1 MALRTKIRLLLCLR
15 LFLSEIPLS
24 TFAFIPTSRK
34 RRSATASNSWNTR
47 TSGHHGWITLL
58 SAGLTKDHD
67 VQQRLESMTVKELR
81 QLLKESTLNRRGILS
96 QLKRKQDLVEFLN
109 ENLEGSEWEAMLNEK
124 TTDTSKEIQD
134 VPKVNSKATV
144 TSKEIKDV
152 PKENTKVSGSRP
164 MSMPA
169 QKSPKDA
176 IFEKVYGLYPPVKE
190 QECTAIGENDV
201 RQMYHPIFTNSKT
214 TDMDVIF
221 VGTASCSPGM
231 TRGVSCTALRLNGN
245 TQRSLHGVP
254 EGTDDSGS
262 SSGGTWLFD
271 CGECTQAST
280 RRLLFHAALF
290 VQMRKFRCWHQS
302 ERFSR
307 WRYSS
312 LLILFILMHCSYT
325 FSWLLFVTFTFSS
338 TFFLPYCSCKYNE
351 RHPFGQAK

>member
-1 MALRTKIRLLLCLR
+1 
-15 LFLSEIPLS
+15 
-24 TFAFIPTSRK
+24 
-34 RRSATASNSWNTR
+34 
-47 TSGHHGWITLL
+47 
-58 SAGLTKDHD
+58 
-67 VQQRLESMTVKELR
+67 
-81 QLLKESTLNRRGILS
+81 
-96 QLKRKQDLVEFLN
+96 VEFLN

-124 TTDTSKEIQD
+124 TKDISKEIQD
-134 VPKVNSKATV
+134 VPKVNSKTTDA
-144 TSKEIKDV
+144 SKEIKDV

-164 MSMPA
+164 MSMPSKSSA

-231 TRGVSCTALRLNGN
+231 TRGVSCTALRLNAN

-262 SSGGTWLFD
+262 ISGGTWLFD

-280 RRLLFHAALF
+280 RPLRFHAALF
-290 VQMRKFRCWHQS
+290 MQIRKFRCWHQS
-302 ERFSR
+302 ERFSP
-307 WRYSS
+307 WRCSS
-312 LLILFILMHCSYT
+312 LLDTISTDALLVYVLVVAFRDIHILIN
-325 FSWLLFVTFTFSS
+325 
-338 TFFLPYCSCKYNE
+338 FFLPYFSYKYNE